1 MKSKWQRWL
10 RDLGIL
16 LLVVFAIQWWQAR
29 DLPKEVI
36 APSLAGASLV
46 GEPMALSNW
55 KGQPVLVHFWASWC
69 PVCRLE
75 EGSIA
80 SIAEDYPVI
89 AVATTSGTADEIQA
103 YLAKQGIN
111 FPVMMDES
119 GDIARHWGMRG
130 VPATFVID
138 SAGKIDYATMGF
150 STELGL
156 RIRLALAD

>member
-1 MKSKWQRWL
+1 MKLKWQRWL

-16 LLVVFAIQWWQAR
+16 LLVVVAIQWWQAR

-36 APSLAGASLV
+36 APSLAGAGLV

-55 KGQPVLVHFWASWC
+55 QGQPVLVHFWATWC

-103 YLAKQGIN
+103 YLAKQGVS

-119 GDIARHWGMRG
+119 GDIARHWGVRG

-150 STELGL
+150 STETGL